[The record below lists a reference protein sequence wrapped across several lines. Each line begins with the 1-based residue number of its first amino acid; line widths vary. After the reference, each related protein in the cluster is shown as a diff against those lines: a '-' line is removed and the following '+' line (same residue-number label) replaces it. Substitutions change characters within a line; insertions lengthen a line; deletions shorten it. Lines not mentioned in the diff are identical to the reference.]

1 MFFRHLIFFWKWKAC
16 PIRVV
21 ISCRFFFFSAIG
33 IYFCLSLGGQNYWEH
48 INAVNPFTCKCSTI
62 LFDRVMICAR
72 WFFASTRYSP
82 YTCLQNNVQDYE
94 PSGTTPV
101 RCEPD
106 VPSKGTIE
114 SLRAMPMEA
123 LVEEFRENY
132 SYESFDGKEL
142 RPSLIPRSPLIQ
154 LN

>member
-1 MFFRHLIFFWKWKAC
+1 
-16 PIRVV
+16 VQV
-21 ISCRFFFFSAIG
+21 G
-33 IYFCLSLGGQNYWEH
+33 SLPLQD
-48 INAVNPFTCKCSTI
+48 IV
-62 LFDRVMICAR
+62 L
-72 WFFASTRYSP
+72 
-82 YTCLQNNVQDYE
+82 TCLQNNVQDYE
-94 PSGTTPV
+94 PSGATPI

-123 LVEEFRENY
+123 LAEEFRENN